1 MRTRRASDVRA
12 VLPAIQVP
20 TLVMQTAHHEWVERA
35 CHAASLIPG
44 ASFVEIPGAEELPL
58 WRTSD
63 RVVEETS
70 QPISPTKTQGA
81 WWRSSRRRPGSP

>member
-1 MRTRRASDVRA
+1 
-12 VLPAIQVP
+12 
-20 TLVMQTAHHEWVERA
+20 
-35 CHAASLIPG
+35 
-44 ASFVEIPGAEELPL
+44 VEIPGAEELPL

-81 WWRSSRRRPGSP
+81 WW